1 LIWSRG
7 KLNQYKVIKSHQP
20 ESKIHIELKNGDCVT
35 VERRKTQWAGWLW
48 CTTEDG
54 RTGWVPESWVDVSG
68 SQGIMKQDY
77 NSYELTIEPGDF
89 LQGILI
95 ESEWLLAKTSD
106 DTTGWVPLECLGK
119 SY

>member
-1 LIWSRG
+1 
-7 KLNQYKVIKSHQP
+7 
-20 ESKIHIELKNGDCVT
+20 
-35 VERRKTQWAGWLW
+35 
-48 CTTEDG
+48 
-54 RTGWVPESWVDVSG
+54 
-68 SQGIMKQDY
+68 MKQDY

-106 DTTGWVPLECLGK
+106 DITGWVPLECLGK